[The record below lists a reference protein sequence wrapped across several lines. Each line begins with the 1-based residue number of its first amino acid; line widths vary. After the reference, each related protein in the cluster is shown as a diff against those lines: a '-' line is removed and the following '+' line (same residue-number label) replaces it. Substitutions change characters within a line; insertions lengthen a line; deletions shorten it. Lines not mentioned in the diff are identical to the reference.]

1 MSLKGRNEER
11 KENGQEVEKG
21 KEGKEKKMW
30 NLEDR
35 EIERS
40 EKLCGLQKCIP
51 VVLTVEEEE
60 EEEEREDEE
69 NA

>member
-1 MSLKGRNEER
+1 MGRRWKR
-11 KENGQEVEKG
+11 KR
-21 KEGKEKKMW
+21 EGKEKKMW

-60 EEEEREDEE
+60 EGEGEDEE